1 MGCRVGRGN
10 PSNQGVHI
18 ACHRVHSTI
27 ITACLQE
34 EIHKRIYS
42 ELPAFDQQL
51 SSSKYVQERLQ
62 ALQTNVDNLS
72 TTLSHPEVGNNF
84 GLYYKCIQLLTRQDW
99 FPIFFRR

>member
-10 PSNQGVHI
+10 PSNEGVYT
-18 ACHRVHSTI
+18 ACHRAHYTI
-27 ITACLQE
+27 TTTCLQE

-72 TTLSHPEVGNNF
+72 TTLSHPEVSNSL
-84 GLYYKCIQLLTRQDW
+84 GLY
-99 FPIFFRR
+99 